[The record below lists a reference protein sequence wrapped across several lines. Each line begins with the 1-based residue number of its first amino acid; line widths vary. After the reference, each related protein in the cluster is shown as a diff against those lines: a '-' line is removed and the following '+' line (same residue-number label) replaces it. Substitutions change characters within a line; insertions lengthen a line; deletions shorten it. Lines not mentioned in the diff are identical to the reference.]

1 MRAVVLR
8 GDERPMIG
16 HVGFHGPPGVNS
28 LKAADAVEVGYTIFP
43 DHRRRATPAR
53 RFAAL
58 LDWAR
63 AQGIDHFVAS
73 VGPQNEPSLAIV
85 RRLGFREVGR
95 HWDDE
100 DGEEL
105 EFELTEPVVSAP
117 PVRYADSGGVEIAYQ
132 VLGEGPPDII
142 WLGGALT
149 HLEHALGAPGLPPL
163 LRAAGVVLAA
173 DPVRQ
178 AGMGLSER
186 TRVGTLDDRMDDAR
200 AVLDAT
206 GSERAVLLGVSEGGP
221 MSMVF
226 AATYP
231 ERVQALLL
239 VGAEVKE
246 AKTDDWP
253 WGEATPE
260 EFEALMAAL
269 PERWGEGLAASYFL
283 PDDPNPERTQ
293 EWFGR
298 LQMMSATPRD
308 AMAFMRMAFDID
320 VRDVVSAVHVPTLV
334 LHRVGDNDLPRR
346 ERPLPRPRDPRCE
359 VRRAPRER
367 APPLGRRPDRRS
379 STRSASSSPA
389 CARRTSPTAC
399 WRRCSSPTSSARRSA
414 QPQLGDRRW
423 RELLDAHHAAVRRE
437 LERFRGREID
447 TAGDGFLASF
457 DGPARAI
464 RCAEAAVDVRA
475 RARAR
480 HPRRRAHRGM

>member
-1 MRAVVLR
+1 M
-8 GDERPMIG
+8 
-16 HVGFHGPPGVNS
+16 
-28 LKAADAVEVGYTIFP
+28 
-43 DHRRRATPAR
+43 
-53 RFAAL
+53 
-58 LDWAR
+58 
-63 AQGIDHFVAS
+63 
-73 VGPQNEPSLAIV
+73 
-85 RRLGFREVGR
+85 
-95 HWDDE
+95 
-100 DGEEL
+100 
-105 EFELTEPVVSAP
+105 SAP

-149 HLEHALGAPGLPPL
+149 HLEQLWEHPAY
-163 LRAAGVVLAA
+163 RRFCEQLASFSRLILF
-173 DPVRQ
+173 DKR
-178 AGMGLSER
+178 GMGLSER

-260 EFEALMAAL
+260 EFEALMASL

-298 LQMMSATPRD
+298 LQMMSATPGD

-334 LHRVGDNDLPRR
+334 LHRVGDNICHVENGRFLAREIPGAKYVELPGNVHVPWAGDPTDILDEIR
-346 ERPLPRPRDPRCE
+346 EFVTG
-359 VRRAPRER
+359 VREAHEPDRVLATVLFTDIVGSTER
-367 APPLGRRPDRRS
+367 A
-379 STRSASSSPA
+379 T
-389 CARRTSPTAC
+389 
-399 WRRCSSPTSSARRSA
+399 
-414 QPQLGDRRW
+414 QLGDRRW

-464 RCAEAAVDVRA
+464 RCAEAAVESVRGLGLDIRAGVHTGECELHGGKLAGIAVHIGA
-475 RARAR
+475 RVAGQAGPGEVLVSSTVRDLVAGSGLEFED
-480 HPRRRAHRGM
+480 RGAASLKGVPGEWRLYAVSGDGP